1 VSHYDKV
8 KQKFDDLFKK
18 PLPPTEQFDPTRRVQ
33 IVVSEYL
40 GVPPDKRVIKGTV
53 PKQLKSLREQLGYS
67 RRDIV
72 AILDKIEKRRR
83 TKKDQPLLPERD
95 TRSYRALAANNTNIN
110 AAAQQ
115 YGMSVGAFKVF
126 LADIEKTIIEEA
138 QFLRQ
143 RFGVKITDGLIHQP
157 DEAEP
162 SDEGADQNAAIVAEA
177 QANDERDAGLSGG
190 ESIGGRI
197 IIRGK
202 DSTGKLL
209 AIDTF
214 ERGGTLRTSKE
225 TPPGEESDTSQEVEQ
240 DDYSED
246 SKA

>member
-8 KQKFDDLFKK
+8 KQKFDNLFKK
-18 PLPPTEQFDPTRRVQ
+18 PLPPSEQVDPTRSAQ

-40 GVPPDKRVIKGTV
+40 GVPPKKRVIKGTV
-53 PKQLKSLREQLGYS
+53 PKPPKSLREQLGYS

-72 AILDKIEKRRR
+72 AILDKIENRRR
-83 TKKDQPLLPERD
+83 AKKDQPLLPERD
-95 TRSYRALAANNTNIN
+95 TKSYRALPANNTNLN

-115 YGMSVGAFKVF
+115 YGMSAGAFKVF

-143 RFGVKITDGLIHQP
+143 RLGVKITDELIHQP

-162 SDEGADQNAAIVAEA
+162 ADEGADANAAIVAEA
-177 QANDERDAGLSGG
+177 QTNDQRDAGLSGG
-190 ESIGGRI
+190 ASIGGRI

-209 AIDTF
+209 ALDTF
-214 ERGGTLRTSKE
+214 ERGGVLRTTQE
-225 TPPGEESDTSQEVEQ
+225 QPGEESNTSREVEH

>member
-1 VSHYDKV
+1 VSNYDKV
-8 KQKFDDLFKK
+8 KKEFDDLFKK
-18 PLPPTEQFDPTRRVQ
+18 PLPPSKQVDPTRSAQ

-40 GVPPDKRVIKGTV
+40 GVPHEKQVIKDTV
-53 PKQLKSLREQLGYS
+53 PKQPKSLREQLGYS

-72 AILDKIEKRRR
+72 SILDEIEKRRR
-83 TKKDQPLLPERD
+83 AKRDQPLLPEHD
-95 TRSYRALAANNTNIN
+95 TKNYRALAANNTNVN
-110 AAAQQ
+110 ATAQQ
-115 YGMSVGAFKVF
+115 YGMSVGAFHVF

-138 QFLRQ
+138 QFLRR

-157 DEAEP
+157 DEVEP
-162 SDEGADQNAAIVAEA
+162 ADEGADQNAAIVAEA
-177 QANDERDAGLSGG
+177 QTNDERDAGLSGG

-197 IIRGK
+197 IMRGK

-209 AIDTF
+209 ALDTF
-214 ERGGTLRTSKE
+214 ERGGTLRT
-225 TPPGEESDTSQEVEQ
+225 TQVQPGEESSDTSQEIEH

>member
-1 VSHYDKV
+1 VSHYDKI
-8 KQKFDDLFKK
+8 KEKFDDLFKK
-18 PLPPTEQFDPTRRVQ
+18 PLPPSEQVDPSRSAQ

-40 GVPPDKRVIKGTV
+40 GVPPEKQVVKGTV
-53 PKQLKSLREQLGYS
+53 PKQPKPLREQLAYS

-72 AILDKIEKRRR
+72 SILDKIEKRRR
-83 TKKDQPLLPERD
+83 AKRDVPLLPERD
-95 TRSYRALAANNTNIN
+95 TKSYRALAANNTNIE

-143 RFGVKITDGLIHQP
+143 RFGVKLTEGLIHEP
-157 DEAEP
+157 DAVEP
-162 SDEGADQNAAIVAEA
+162 ADEGEDQNAAIVAEA
-177 QANDERDAGLSGG
+177 QINDERDAGLSGG

-209 AIDTF
+209 ALDTF
-214 ERGGTLRTSKE
+214 ERGGTLRTTRE
-225 TPPGEESDTSQEVEQ
+225 TPQ
-240 DDYSED
+240 
-246 SKA
+246 